1 MYGTIFRM
9 TPKAGQQQAILDVFD
24 EWERER
30 RPNVQGALGGY
41 LFKPD
46 ASASELLGIAI
57 FESKEAYVANADNA
71 EQNEWFSKLRNLL
84 ESDPVWE
91 DGEYVAGSA

>member
-30 RPNVQGALGGY
+30 MPNVQGALGGY

-46 ASASELLGIAI
+46 ASASELIGIAI

-71 EQNEWFSKLRNLL
+71 EQNEWYAKLRALL